1 MSTHPVTIKPI
12 DEVAKYKRTLIPEH
26 IPVVYGLKPMFASI
40 ANEEDIRNGVV
51 AFRDFLYE
59 LFDRLT
65 SEGHLYIKPPKK
77 PASMADY
84 PFLHYLTNILVEI
97 GYHGEFTDNGGSLTV
112 AKMPLATASVDGNGK
127 KKSAKIPT
135 SNLVECLK
143 FLKLC
148 GFDFFGADLET
159 KKPNIMEILPITVSF
174 PDNSILLTG
183 LKALA
188 VADIERRNGRA
199 FWNDHNLLRCNY
211 RLLKAEESD
220 IVDELKDF
228 LSPLPKQVQAF
239 ALKLHQRYTDMGL
252 TCTLSVLDD
261 TSFSYAHITERN
273 KNLSPRNKYQKRV
286 WALSNSMR
294 NGYSLFVRAKKTDKY
309 VGAIAKFP
317 HTLQQ
322 KIAEGY
328 GCYRKFG
335 RERCQMDC
343 QGIRLSLDDSIL
355 EIAKDIEIWL
365 DNEMPSALI
374 K

>member
-1 MSTHPVTIKPI
+1 MSTHPIILKPI
-12 DEVAKYKRTLIPEH
+12 DEVAKYKRTLIPAR
-26 IPVVYGLKPMFASI
+26 IPDVYALKPMFVSI
-40 ANEEDIRNGVV
+40 ASEKDIRNGVI
-51 AFRDFLYE
+51 AFRDFLYV
-59 LFDRLT
+59 LFGRLT
-65 SEGHLYIKPPKK
+65 SEGHLYAKPPKK

-112 AKMPLATASVDGNGK
+112 AKMPLATVSVDENGK

-148 GFDFFGADLET
+148 GFDFEDVDFEA
-159 KKPNIMEILPITVSF
+159 KKPSIMEILPITVSF

-211 RLLKAEESD
+211 RLLKTEKSD

-228 LSPLPKQVQAF
+228 LNPLSKRVQEF
-239 ALKLHQRYTDMGL
+239 ALSLHHRYTDMGL
-252 TCTLSVLDD
+252 TCTLSILDD
-261 TSFSYAHITERN
+261 TSFSYALITERN
-273 KNLSPRNKYQKRV
+273 KSLSSRDKYQKRV
-286 WALSNSMR
+286 WAFSNSMR
-294 NGYSLFVRAKKTDKY
+294 NGYSLFVRAKKMDKY
-309 VGAIAKFP
+309 VDTIAKLH

-343 QGIRLSLDDSIL
+343 QGIRLPLDESIL
-355 EIAKDIEIWL
+355 DLAKDIDVWL